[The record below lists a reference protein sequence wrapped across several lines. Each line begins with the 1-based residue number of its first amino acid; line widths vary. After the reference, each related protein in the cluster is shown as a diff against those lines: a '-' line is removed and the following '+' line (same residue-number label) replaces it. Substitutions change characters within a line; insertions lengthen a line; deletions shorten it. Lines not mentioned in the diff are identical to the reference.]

1 VKNGLNMIHI
11 ASGDKRMYN
20 QVKEK
25 MNHPIGL
32 QSDGIRKSENTG
44 EGSRGATQK
53 IGQNGNSKVS
63 PSPLVCPTAQE
74 VNPKMG

>member
-1 VKNGLNMIHI
+1 MIHI

-25 MNHPIGL
+25 TNHPIGL

-44 EGSRGATQK
+44 EGSRGAT
-53 IGQNGNSKVS
+53 
-63 PSPLVCPTAQE
+63 
-74 VNPKMG
+74 PKNWPKW